1 LKFVS
6 GSVAEMTATFGI
18 AHGPFEHSI
27 VLHGREGYA
36 QLGVRSRD
44 PDQRSGL
51 QVISPKLFGDTELH
65 DVEVPT
71 PDLSTTAFRRMWDD
85 YAQGLQE
92 GKPTRVTAEDGERAV
107 EIILAAYRS
116 NATGTTVELPLIG

>member
-1 LKFVS
+1 
-6 GSVAEMTATFGI
+6 MTATFGI

-44 PDQRSGL
+44 PDQRFGL
-51 QVISPKLFGDTELH
+51 QVISPTLFGDTELH

-71 PDLSTTAFRRMWDD
+71 PDLSTTSFRRMWDD
-85 YAQGLQE
+85 YAQGLQG
-92 GKPTRVTAEDGERAV
+92 GKPTRVTAEDGKRAV

-116 NATGTTVELPLIG
+116 NATGTTVDLPLIG